1 MSATEVR
8 GTSGGGEPTSLRAL
22 RFGIL
27 GPLEVESDGERFDL
41 GGPKQH
47 TVLAYLLIR
56 ANSVVT
62 AETLK
67 ECLWGEDPPES
78 AGNVLQTY
86 VSHLRRAIGRERI
99 VAQAAGY
106 RLRVGP
112 SELDAERFETL
123 VREGRASAPE
133 SPELAAGRLEAALR
147 LWRGPALANV
157 REDAVLVAEAARLD
171 ELRMEAQ
178 EARIEAYLA
187 SGQQARAVGDLEV
200 LVAERPL
207 RESLWSL
214 LIRSLYQQ
222 GRQADALDAYLRARR
237 VLRDE
242 LGIDPSPE
250 LTRLQKQVLDQDPS
264 LVVGWPPASRVPAA
278 RARAGGV
285 GWAGVPGDPARR
297 RTRCRDQGLQRPTR
311 VRPRL
316 RPAIRAHGPGDRT
329 TRASP
334 HRTGPRLLAR
344 ARARLSGQPSPE
356 GRQPVGGR
364 DAGTDGRRSA
374 GRGRGAGRLRGRLCP
389 STGDR
394 AWEPVRAGGHAR
406 WRSQRLPRGLQ
417 RRSRP
422 GRGSGR

>member
-8 GTSGGGEPTSLRAL
+8 GTSGGGEPTLLRAL

-27 GPLEVESDGERFDL
+27 GPLEVESDGERIEL

-214 LIRSLYQQ
+214 LIRGLYQQ

-264 LVVGWPPASRVPAA
+264 LSSAGLPLRGYRLLERVREASDGPVYRAIQPVVGRDVEIRVFSGRLAS
-278 RARAGGV
+278 
-285 GWAGVPGDPARR
+285 DPDFVRR
-297 RTRCRDQGLQRPTR
+297 FEHTAQ
-311 VRPRL
+311 
-316 RPAIRAHGPGDRT
+316 AI
-329 TRASP
+329 
-334 HRTGPRLLAR
+334 
-344 ARARLSGQPSPE
+344 ARLEHPHIA
-356 GRQPVGGR
+356 PVH
-364 DAGTDGRRSA
+364 DY
-374 GRGRGAGRLRGRLCP
+374 
-389 STGDR
+389 
-394 AWEPVRAGGHAR
+394 
-406 WRSQRLPRGLQ
+406 WRE
-417 RRSRP
+417 P
-422 GRGSGR
+422 GRAYWSAVT